1 MGCLSWQS
9 GQYPGP
15 PERGTSVRL
24 LFAEWLDTHI
34 LEQVGHLQFV
44 FTIPKLLRPIFK
56 YHPKDLGLLCKQP
69 GSLSRR
75 CSRKPRSTHA
85 GLRSTRSKK
94 SFRSGKR
101 NFTKTAKSGS
111 KGNYELRM
119 TNDELTANPRLFP
132 NS

>member
-75 CSRKPRSTHA
+75 CSRKPPPA
-85 GLRSTRSKK
+85 KK
-94 SFRSGKR
+94 GEEESPHESSEFFWKKEFYQDGEVWIE
-101 NFTKTAKSGS
+101 G
-111 KGNYELRM
+111 ELRI
-119 TNDELTANPRLFP
+119 TNDE
-132 NS
+132 